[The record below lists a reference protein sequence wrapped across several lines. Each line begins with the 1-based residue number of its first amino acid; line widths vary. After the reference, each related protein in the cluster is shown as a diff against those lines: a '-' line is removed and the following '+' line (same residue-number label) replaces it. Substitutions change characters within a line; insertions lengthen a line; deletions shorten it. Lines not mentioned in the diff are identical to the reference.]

1 MKPAT
6 RRGRGWRA
14 AAWLVLG
21 LFALG
26 GIARELQFLS
36 NRARVLQGSP
46 EARLLGR
53 HFMVGYTSLDEV
65 AALSARGLIGGIYVT
80 RRNVERKSAAEL
92 RAEIASLQAT
102 RQAAGLPPLWV
113 AADQEGGE
121 VAHLSPLLEPLP
133 ALRDWVGAAE
143 GRQLETL
150 ARQYGERQARGLAS
164 VGVNLNLGPV
174 VDLMPRYA
182 GPLVDVHTR
191 IASRAISADPQRVA
205 RVSGAYAA
213 GALAEGVRP
222 TLKHFPGLGRVEVDT
237 HFFAGRL
244 QGSVEELARTDWLPF
259 RETAKLA
266 GAMMVGHV
274 VVEAVDAEAPAS
286 LSKAVVGGLLRG
298 QWGFDGIVIT
308 DDLNMGPVARR
319 GICRATVEALQA
331 GVDLLLLAY
340 DAKPYYRA
348 MTCASA
354 ALRRGELDPA
364 GLAASR
370 RRLDRG
376 PGLPPAPRPPAEPSL
391 HSALDAP
398 GAAASAPAG
407 YHLPTS

>member
-1 MKPAT
+1 MPAARL
-6 RRGRGWRA
+6 RRPTWRA
-14 AAWLVLG
+14 VAWLALG
-21 LFALG
+21 LLALG
-26 GIARELQFLS
+26 GIARELEFLS

-92 RAEIASLQAT
+92 RAEIASLQAA

-150 ARQYGERQARGLAS
+150 ARQYGARQARGLAS

-174 VDLMPRYA
+174 VDLMPRRA

-266 GAMMVGHV
+266 GALMVGHV
-274 VVEAVDAEAPAS
+274 VVEAIDAEAPAS

-308 DDLNMGPVARR
+308 DDLNMGPVYRR
-319 GICRATVEALQA
+319 GICRATVEALRA
-331 GVDLLLLAY
+331 GVDLLLIAY
-340 DAKPYYRA
+340 DAKPYYQA
-348 MTCASA
+348 MACASA

-364 GLAASR
+364 ELAASR
-370 RRLDRG
+370 RRLDRR
-376 PGLPPAPRPPAEPSL
+376 PGIPLSPRSAGEAVAPFGARSTRA
-391 HSALDAP
+391 DAS
-398 GAAASAPAG
+398 GAVG
-407 YHLPTS
+407 L